1 MTLAQEWRHRLRPQA
16 HNYAAQALDN
26 IGREFPSYLTVLLTG
41 PGEFPAR
48 PRDRTPV
55 FFGSFDWHS
64 CVEMHWVLVRLLK
77 VAADAVPAEEI
88 RAALDRQLTGN
99 GLRTE
104 AEFMR
109 AKGGFERPYGWG
121 WALALAHE
129 LATWPGDQDA
139 PRWAAAM
146 EPLAAALTGN
156 FLGWL
161 PKATYPVRTGLH
173 ANSSF
178 GLSLALPYAQA
189 LAGAGQPSL
198 RAAIED
204 AAHRWYRADTDYPAA
219 WEPSGHDFL
228 SPALAEAE
236 LMARLL
242 PAGDFAPVAG
252 GVPARPGRRPARVPV
267 HPGGR
272 LRFQRRADRPPARPQ
287 PQPRLV
293 LPPPGRDPAARR
305 PARPGL
311 HRGFT
316 PARRSV
322 PAARDRRRL
331 HGHPLARRLRRP
343 ALQLRKLSPAAAA
356 RPGPAARRTPR
367 CQRHPPRR

>member
-1 MTLAQEWRHRLRPQA
+1 MALTDDFLGRLRPGLDG
-16 HNYAAQALDN
+16 YARLALDN
-26 IGREFPSYLTVLLTG
+26 IGREFPSYVTVLLTG

-55 FFGSFDWHS
+55 FYGSFDWHS

-77 VAADAVPAEEI
+77 VAGDAVPAAGI
-88 RAALDRQLTGN
+88 RAALDRQFAPG
-99 GLRTE
+99 GLRAE

-146 EPLAAALTGN
+146 APLASALTDN

-161 PKATYPVRTGLH
+161 PKATYPLRTGLH

-178 GLSLALPYAQA
+178 GLSLALPYARA
-189 LAGAGQPSL
+189 LAGPGQPSSGQPSSGQPPAGQASL
-198 RAAIED
+198 GAAIED
-204 AAHRWYRADTDYPAA
+204 AARRWYLADADYPAA

-242 PAGDFAPVAG
+242 PADEFAPWLTAFLPDLAASS
-252 GVPARPGRRPARVPV
+252 PAS
-267 HPGGR
+267 
-272 LRFQRRADRPPARPQ
+272 L
-287 PQPRLV
+287 
-293 LPPPGRDPAARR
+293 
-305 PARPGL
+305 
-311 HRGFT
+311 FT
-316 PARRSV
+316 PAVVSDSSDGQIAHLHGLNLSRAWCFRRLAETLPPGDPRV
-322 PAARDRRRL
+322 PACTEASRRHAEASL
-331 HGHPLARRLRRP
+331 PHVTADDYMVTHWLAAYAVL
-343 ALQLRKLSPAAAA
+343 LFS
-356 RPGPAARRTPR
+356 
-367 CQRHPPRR
+367 

>member
-1 MTLAQEWRHRLRPQA
+1 VALTDDFLGRLRPDLDG
-16 HNYAAQALDN
+16 YARLALDN
-26 IGREFPSYLTVLLTG
+26 IGREFPSYVTVLLTG
-41 PGEFPAR
+41 PGEFPDR

-55 FFGSFDWHS
+55 FYGSFDWHS

-77 VAADAVPAEEI
+77 VAGDTAAGDTVPGDTVPAAEI
-88 RAALDRQLTGN
+88 RAALDRQFTPA
-99 GLRTE
+99 GLRAE

-146 EPLAAALTGN
+146 EPLSEALTEN

-161 PKATYPVRTGLH
+161 PKATYPVRTGMH

-178 GLSLALPYAQA
+178 GLSLALPHART
-189 LAGAGQPSL
+189 LADTEQPSL

-204 AAHRWYRADTDYPAA
+204 AARRWYLADADYPAA

-242 PAGDFAPVAG
+242 PADEFAPWLTAFLPGLAAG
-252 GVPARPGRRPARVPV
+252 EPASLFTPAVVSDSSDGQIAHLHGLNLSRAWCFRRLAET
-267 HPGGR
+267 
-272 LRFQRRADRPPARPQ
+272 
-287 PQPRLV
+287 
-293 LPPPGRDPAARR
+293 LPPGDPRVRACTEAARR
-305 PARPGL
+305 HAEASLPHVTADDYMVTHWL
-311 HRGFT
+311 
-316 PARRSV
+316 
-322 PAARDRRRL
+322 AAYAVL
-331 HGHPLARRLRRP
+331 LF
-343 ALQLRKLSPAAAA
+343 S
-356 RPGPAARRTPR
+356 
-367 CQRHPPRR
+367 